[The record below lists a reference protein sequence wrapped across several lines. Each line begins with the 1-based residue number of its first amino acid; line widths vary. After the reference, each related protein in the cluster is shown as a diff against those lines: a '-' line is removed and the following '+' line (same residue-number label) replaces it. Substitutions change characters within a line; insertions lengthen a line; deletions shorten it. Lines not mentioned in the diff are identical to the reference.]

1 MKTKPPVLFQSY
13 LAALRKHLRTGS
25 VVSLQTSRNFGLRAI
40 KLGLDTLDL
49 AKIHQEF
56 LLTLPYPKDSAR
68 ASDDMVRR
76 AGAFFAEA
84 IAPIEETHRGVR
96 EANVQL
102 KSIIET
108 LTRRTLELDASN
120 KKLHHEIVRRK
131 AMEDSLRTS
140 ELTSSQL
147 LKKSRHMQEQLRHF
161 SRRLLSAQEDERK
174 KISRELQDVI
184 TQTLTGI
191 NLRLATL
198 RTKSTA
204 NANDLQRKIEI
215 TQRLVAKSV
224 EIVHRFARDLR
235 PTVLDD
241 LGLIPA
247 LEAYLKGFME
257 RTGIRV
263 SFTAFADVEQM
274 DSARRTVLYRI
285 VQESLTNVARH
296 AKASQVKVSIH
307 DHNGAVLMKIHDN
320 GQGFL
325 VEGAGFTKTNKR
337 LGLLGMRERVE
348 MTGGAFCVESAPG
361 KSTTVIVEIPLD
373 AQSAMRTP
381 TKRSGNTT
389 LKCP

>member
-1 MKTKPPVLFQSY
+1 MKTKPPVLSQSY

-25 VVSLQTSRNFGLRAI
+25 AVSLQTSRNFGLRAV

-56 LLTLPYPKDSAR
+56 LLTLPYPKDSR

-76 AGAFFAEA
+76 AGAFFVEA
-84 IAPIEETHRGVR
+84 ITPIEETHRGVR

-108 LTRRTLELDASN
+108 LTRRAVKLDASN
-120 KKLHHEIVRRK
+120 KTLHQEIVRRK

-140 ELTSSQL
+140 DLTSSQL

-161 SRRLLSAQEDERK
+161 SRRLLSAQEEERK
-174 KISRELQDVI
+174 KVSRELHDVI

-191 NLRLATL
+191 NVRLATL
-198 RTKSTA
+198 RTKSSA

-247 LEAYLKGFME
+247 IEAYLKGFME

-263 SFTAFADVEQM
+263 SLTAFADVEQM

-285 VQESLTNVARH
+285 MQESLTNVARH

-325 VEGAGFTKTNKR
+325 VEGVNFTKTNKR

-348 MTGGAFCVESAPG
+348 MTGGTFCVESALG

>member
-1 MKTKPPVLFQSY
+1 MKTKPPVLSQSY
-13 LAALRKHLRTGS
+13 LTALRKHLRAGS
-25 VVSLQTSRNFGLRAI
+25 AVSLQTSRNLGLRAI

-49 AKIHQEF
+49 AKIHQKS
-56 LLTLPYPKDSAR
+56 LLALLSPRDSAH
-68 ASDDMVRR
+68 ASDDVVRR

-84 IAPIEETHRGVR
+84 ITPIEETHRGAR
-96 EANVQL
+96 EANVEL
-102 KSIIET
+102 KSMIER
-108 LTRRTLELDASN
+108 LTRRTVELDASN

-131 AMEDSLRTS
+131 AVEDSLRTS

-147 LKKSRHMQEQLRHF
+147 LEKSRHMQEELRLL
-161 SRRLLSAQEDERK
+161 SRRLLTAQEEERK
-174 KISRELQDVI
+174 KISRELHDVI
-184 TQTLTGI
+184 AQTLTGI

-198 RTKSTA
+198 RTQT
-204 NANDLQRKIEI
+204 NAKAKDLHRKIEI

-247 LEAYLKGFME
+247 IEVYMKGFME
-257 RTGIRV
+257 RTGIRA
-263 SFTAFADVEQM
+263 SLTAFADVEQM

-285 VQESLTNVARH
+285 VQESLTNVAHH

-307 DHNGAVLMKIHDN
+307 GHNGTVCMKIHDN
-320 GQGFL
+320 GQGFR

-348 MTGGAFCVESAPG
+348 MIGGTFCVDSAPG
-361 KSTTVIVEIPLD
+361 KSTTVVAEIPRD

-381 TKRSGNTT
+381 SKKSGTST
-389 LKCP
+389 LQCH